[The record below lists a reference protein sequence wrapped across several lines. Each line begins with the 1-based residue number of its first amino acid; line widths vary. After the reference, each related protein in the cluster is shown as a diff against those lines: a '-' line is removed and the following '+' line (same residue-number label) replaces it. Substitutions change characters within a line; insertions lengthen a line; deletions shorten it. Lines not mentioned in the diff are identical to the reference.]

1 MGERATGRA
10 SPLRDSHPHM
20 GKTPEDGVGEQVSSS
35 GPSCRKPVFWGSL
48 GLLAKLWGNEALL
61 ARVTVQPG
69 PRGGPSHGAT
79 LIRVA
84 GFQGVSGKSPFS
96 AGLTTALTS
105 LTPQSLS
112 SRCGTG
118 RLGNF
123 RLRLSSCGSDGK
135 ESACSSGDLGLILV
149 LGGSPGKVNSR
160 LPAPVFWPGE
170 FHGERS
176 RADNNPWGHKES
188 DPTERLPLTP
198 LSRSLFRPDPV
209 SAVGCEQDPQLWL
222 EGRLWKD
229 T

>member
-1 MGERATGRA
+1 MCHGAAWAPWRSLPR
-10 SPLRDSHPHM
+10 SHPDKSGRLPGCKWQKSIFCWPHCCSHVSDSSPPQW
-20 GKTPEDGVGEQVSSS
+20 PEQK
-35 GPSCRKPVFWGSL
+35 GPSEGAGQPTPLPRPW
-48 GLLAKLWGNEALL
+48 
-61 ARVTVQPG
+61 PG
-69 PRGGPSHGAT
+69 PGTPQPPGHRP
-79 LIRVA
+79 
-84 GFQGVSGKSPFS
+84 
-96 AGLTTALTS
+96 
-105 LTPQSLS
+105 PQSLS

-135 ESACSSGDLGLILV
+135 ESACSLGDLGLILA

-176 RADNNPWGHKES
+176 RADKES
-188 DPTERLPLTP
+188 DPTERLSLSP

-222 EGRLWKD
+222 EG
-229 T
+229 

>member
-96 AGLTTALTS
+96 AGLTTALIS
-105 LTPQSLS
+105 LTPHHLNGLS
-112 SRCGTG
+112 SKSHQKGQD
-118 RLGNF
+118 
-123 RLRLSSCGSDGK
+123 SQHHYQDP
-135 ESACSSGDLGLILV
+135 GL
-149 LGGSPGKVNSR
+149 
-160 LPAPVFWPGE
+160 
-170 FHGERS
+170 
-176 RADNNPWGHKES
+176 
-188 DPTERLPLTP
+188 
-198 LSRSLFRPDPV
+198 DPV
-209 SAVGCEQDPQLWL
+209 HPSL
-222 EGRLWKD
+222 
-229 T
+229 